1 MSIVRNFVCQIETL
15 SSKGLGVSGVPLSSD
30 SSREFITDLFEVPYV
45 LPGEIVELEEH
56 SYRGKSSFV
65 ISKVL
70 KKSPERIA
78 PPCKYFTI
86 CGGCSLQHLKLD
98 YYHRYKL
105 QVLEDSLN
113 SRGVHADVIFP
124 TKSIGDFSRRR
135 AVFEAVKKHDQ
146 VFLGF
151 KKYHSNQIVNIDSCL
166 VLLPELSDL
175 IDKLKT
181 FLGQVLTD
189 KEKCKILI
197 TKADNGIDLII
208 ETENNFEISEK
219 KVQLIKDFSLNNS
232 VIKITIVVNNK
243 WNVVHFIEQP
253 YVVFENVKVGV
264 NSYSFLQVSKSSDVI
279 LAQLV
284 NKVLSQVSL
293 TSAKKLKIIDLFC
306 GRGTLSIPAAKFGVV
321 DGFEIDKDSI
331 RSLKEANI
339 TNVHPSQ
346 RDLFTNPVSWDELS
360 RYDVAIINPPRA
372 GAKEQSKALSQ
383 SAVKVLVYLSCDVE
397 SFARDAKIIMQNKR
411 YILREITPI
420 DQFYWSSHLEIF
432 AVFVYI

>member
-1 MSIVRNFVCQIETL
+1 MSIVRNFTCKIETL
-15 SSKGLGVSGVPLSSD
+15 SSKGVGVSSVPSSLD
-30 SSREFITDLFEVPYV
+30 SSKESGTNSFEVPYV
-45 LPGEIVELEEH
+45 LPDELVEVEEH
-56 SYRGKSSFV
+56 FYRGKSSFV
-65 ISKVL
+65 VSKIL
-70 KKSPERIA
+70 KKSPDRIT

-86 CGGCSLQHLKLD
+86 CGGCSLQHLKAD
-98 YYHRYKL
+98 YYNRYKL
-105 QVLEDSLN
+105 QVLENALN
-113 SRGVHADVIFP
+113 SRGVHVNVIFP
-124 TKSIGDFSRRR
+124 IKSIGDFSRRR
-135 AVFEAVKKHDQ
+135 AVFEAIKKQDQ
-146 VFLGF
+146 IFLGF

-166 VLLPELSDL
+166 VLLPELSAL
-175 IDKLKT
+175 IAKLKI

-208 ETENNFEISEK
+208 EIEEDFKKSEK
-219 KVQLIKDFSLNNS
+219 NVQLIKDFSLNNS
-232 VIKITIVVNNK
+232 VIKVTIVVNNK
-243 WNVVHFIEQP
+243 WNVVHLTKQP
-253 YVVFENVKVGV
+253 YITFEDTKVGI

-279 LAQLV
+279 LAQLI

-306 GRGTLSIPAAKFGVV
+306 GRGTLSVPAAKFGVV
-321 DGFEIDKDSI
+321 DGFEIEKDSI

-346 RDLFTNPVSWDELS
+346 RDLLTNPVSWDELS

-383 SAVKVLVYLSCDVE
+383 SAVKVIVYLSCDIE
-397 SFARDAKIIMQNKR
+397 SFARDAKVIMQNKR
-411 YILREITPI
+411 YTLREITPI